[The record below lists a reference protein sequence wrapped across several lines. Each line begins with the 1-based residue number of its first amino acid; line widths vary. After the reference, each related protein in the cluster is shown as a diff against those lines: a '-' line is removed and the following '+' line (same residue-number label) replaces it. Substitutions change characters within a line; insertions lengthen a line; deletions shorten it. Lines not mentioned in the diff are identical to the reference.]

1 MSTIYIKNIVIT
13 INLYIYSFKNNNN
26 NKSTCNLKLN
36 SLFLFFFFISITC
49 DGQSNLNRIDD
60 TSKNEHTSAHY
71 IKFEIY

>member
-1 MSTIYIKNIVIT
+1 MQFKIKLT
-13 INLYIYSFKNNNN
+13 LS
-26 NKSTCNLKLN
+26 
-36 SLFLFFFFISITC
+36 FFISITC

>member
-1 MSTIYIKNIVIT
+1 MSTIYIKNIVKT

-36 SLFLFFFFISITC
+36 SLFLFFISITC